1 MEIREI
7 LQIINS
13 LLALLAVYPSLK
25 LIETV
30 VKERKIV
37 VKPKQREINKI
48 LTYLFMGIS
57 LGALINALISINSI
71 IGNSA
76 IAHELSPFRSL
87 FINLFFFVISWLLY
101 TFQKDIKKG

>member
-30 VKERKIV
+30 IKERKIV
-37 VKPKQREINKI
+37 VKPKQKEINKI
-48 LTYLFMGIS
+48 LTYLFVGIS

-71 IGNSA
+71 IGNNYV
-76 IAHELSPFRSL
+76 AHELSPFRSL
-87 FINLFFFVISWLLY
+87 FINSFFFVISWLLY

>member
-13 LLALLAVYPSLK
+13 LLALFAVYPSLK

-37 VKPKQREINKI
+37 VKPKQKEINKI
-48 LTYLFMGIS
+48 LTRCVL
-57 LGALINALISINSI
+57 
-71 IGNSA
+71 
-76 IAHELSPFRSL
+76 
-87 FINLFFFVISWLLY
+87 
-101 TFQKDIKKG
+101 T

>member
-30 VKERKIV
+30 IKERKIV
-37 VKPKQREINKI
+37 VKPKQKEINKI
-48 LTYLFMGIS
+48 LTYLFVGIS

-71 IGNSA
+71 IGNNYVS
-76 IAHELSPFRSL
+76 HELSPFRSL
-87 FINLFFFVISWLLY
+87 FINSFFFIISWLLY

>member
-30 VKERKIV
+30 IKERKIV
-37 VKPKQREINKI
+37 VKPKQKEINKI
-48 LTYLFMGIS
+48 LTYLFVGIS
-57 LGALINALISINSI
+57 LGALINALISINSL
-71 IGNSA
+71 IGDTS

-87 FINLFFFVISWLLY
+87 FINSFFFIISWLLY